1 MKNKKLE
8 PLIATINVCITEVSK
23 AKLWETAELLRMA
36 RLDLVARAYGI
47 SEEELEL
54 FAFDLQRRSG
64 R

>member
-23 AKLWETAELLRMA
+23 ARLWETAELLRMA